1 MSEVRIHQG
10 LQSHPAPM
18 VQCQNILTPSGLNWS
33 EINMLVVN
41 VLWFQYP
48 LTNWLLVWGWESVY
62 GVLRQCANIL
72 HLFSSMLVACPIHK
86 IWSWYSEQIWLY
98 EPSKTDL
105 YEIWGHTKSSP
116 ESNIRTR
123 LNVENMMCYKARTY
137 FVPMYLYKL
146 IQWTIGYKN
155 MLQLKVVSH
164 LANHV
169 LLNNFE
175 KPNQVESPE
184 TRSSCSTSQVWCQTV
199 LCSVAINQS

>member
-1 MSEVRIHQG
+1 MPKYIDPLWSQLEWDQYAGGKCV
-10 LQSHPAPM
+10 M
-18 VQCQNILTPSGLNWS
+18 VSISPHKLDVG
-33 EINMLVVN
+33 MG
-41 VLWFQYP
+41 
-48 LTNWLLVWGWESVY
+48 GWESEY
-62 GVLRQCANIL
+62 GVLKQCANIL

-116 ESNIRTR
+116 ESNIRSR
-123 LNVENMMCYKARTY
+123 LNVSNMVCYKARAC
-137 FVPMYLYKL
+137 FVQMYLYKL

-184 TRSSCSTSQVWCQTV
+184 TRSSCSRSQVWCQTV
-199 LCSVAINQS
+199 VLQWINHSQ